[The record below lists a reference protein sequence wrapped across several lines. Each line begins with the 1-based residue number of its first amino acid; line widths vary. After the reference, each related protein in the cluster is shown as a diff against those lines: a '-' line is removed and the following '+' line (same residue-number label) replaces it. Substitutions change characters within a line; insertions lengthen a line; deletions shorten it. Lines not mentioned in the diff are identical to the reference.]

1 MFMLILGY
9 SCLVANFGVQ
19 GFGAILFVI
28 LGVSFGLEVGNGYTN
43 IGRHSISIM
52 LIFIPFVI
60 VHHSGILN
68 TLLVGITSVII
79 IYFINIVGDAC
90 NRLRWRG
97 TYLLGLTS
105 TTIVACLACPIFF
118 ASLGTWEQSGALI
131 LFLGLLPL
139 INAPFDWASLGL
151 TRALLHR
158 GLELGGWWPFLFAL
172 FDAVAAVAV
181 ISMLALIM
189 VLIVQAFDALAVS
202 GGGRAILSLD
212 KLFDGIA
219 AFPDA
224 PEFWWVYAMLLS
236 TMIPSLLNL
245 MIGGASLVRGA
256 PWLPS
261 LLLPFIPE
269 GKVVLRWDRHW
280 IAAVLTAQVVI
291 GVILGI
297 LAQVAVVVVMI
308 EYFMPWIGTDLLG
321 MAHLIAAFD
330 LPAKLGL

>member
-1 MFMLILGY
+1 
-9 SCLVANFGVQ
+9 
-19 GFGAILFVI
+19 
-28 LGVSFGLEVGNGYTN
+28 
-43 IGRHSISIM
+43 
-52 LIFIPFVI
+52 
-60 VHHSGILN
+60 
-68 TLLVGITSVII
+68 
-79 IYFINIVGDAC
+79 
-90 NRLRWRG
+90 
-97 TYLLGLTS
+97 
-105 TTIVACLACPIFF
+105 
-118 ASLGTWEQSGALI
+118 
-131 LFLGLLPL
+131 
-139 INAPFDWASLGL
+139 
-151 TRALLHR
+151 
-158 GLELGGWWPFLFAL
+158 
-172 FDAVAAVAV
+172 
-181 ISMLALIM
+181 
-189 VLIVQAFDALAVS
+189 
-202 GGGRAILSLD
+202 
-212 KLFDGIA
+212 
-219 AFPDA
+219 
-224 PEFWWVYAMLLS
+224 MLLS